1 MGLHRTARVIPLSI
15 LLVITSVWAARF
27 TCAQIGQPPHGPDV
41 ILAGAL
47 SQSHLGG
54 TGTVDTFTDAN
65 RSQPLAIGDFNGD
78 GIADLAMAAPDARLI
93 VDGSTRTGAGVVYV
107 VFGRKEFPGVIDTAA
122 GVGGGVNLTIYGKSD
137 GDRLGFSLAAGDVNG
152 DGFVDLLIGAP
163 GAASPQ
169 RGEAGA
175 VYVLLGGH
183 SFGAAPTLD
192 LAQGGSTSLV
202 LYGAGERFG
211 ASLITGNAGASDGK
225 ADIFI
230 GAPGSSADSAG
241 AAYLFFGDSGLGTSV
256 SVLSLDSTPASVT
269 LRGLAGQRIG
279 TSVAITDINGDG
291 QGDLFAGAPGAN
303 RPDRF
308 DGIVPAASA
317 GAVFGVLAPL
327 TTGQQINV
335 GSAEQNL
342 TFYGNSS
349 GERFGASLAA
359 GGITGDEFGD
369 LAIGAPSASMP
380 YEDKTTG
387 IVYTMS
393 ANSGSAYVFAGRQG
407 ISGRLD
413 VAAREQAT
421 TIVFQAE
428 GSLGFS
434 LAIGNYNV
442 SGNADTI
449 ADLAIGIPGAGRSQP
464 LRRAGRGGA
473 VVYFGGATLL
483 SVSTR
488 PRSALNPP
496 PAPEQSSLANP
507 DLEYGDNLGFA
518 LAFGDLNG
526 DGAGDVVT
534 TAPFAGALG
543 RSQAGLVGIH
553 FGTVVP
559 PVPLSIT
566 TDSIPQAKKG
576 TAYAAQFT
584 ASGRAPFNWSISTG
598 SLPQGLQLN
607 ASTGE
612 VTGTPSVAGTFN
624 FTVTVTD
631 LAGSTASKPMQL
643 AVTDPGPQQPV
654 PRILTAKYKPGKG
667 KVIIT
672 GENFTPDSLLRVDG
686 QVVSNAIVDGDG
698 IRAKRVSLL
707 PGNHELRVG
716 NPGGILSDPFTL
728 TVR

>member
-15 LLVITSVWAARF
+15 LLVITSLCATCF
-27 TCAQIGQPPHGPDV
+27 TSAQIGQPPHGPDV

-93 VDGSTRTGAGVVYV
+93 VDGSTRTGGGVVYV
-107 VFGRKEFPGVIDTAA
+107 VFGRKEFPSLIDTAA
-122 GVGGGVNLTIYGKSD
+122 GIGGGVNLTIYGKSD

-163 GAASPQ
+163 GGASPQ
-169 RGEAGA
+169 RVDAGA

-211 ASLITGNAGASDGK
+211 ASLTTGNAGATDGK
-225 ADIFI
+225 ADILV

-241 AAYLFFGDSGLGTSV
+241 AAYLFYGDSSFGTSV
-256 SVLSLDSTPASVT
+256 SEISLDSTPASVT
-269 LRGLAGQRIG
+269 LRGLAGQRLG

-308 DGIVPAASA
+308 EGVVPAAS

-327 TTGQQINV
+327 TTGQQVSV
-335 GSAEQNL
+335 GSAAQNI

-359 GGITGDEFGD
+359 GEITGDEFGD

-421 TIVFQAE
+421 TVVFQAE

-449 ADLAIGIPGAGRSQP
+449 ADLAIGAPGAGRSQSQ
-464 LRRAGRGGA
+464 RRAGYGGA
-473 VVYFGGATLL
+473 GVYFGGPTLL

-496 PAPEQSSLANP
+496 PVPEQSNLVNGNL
-507 DLEYGDNLGFA
+507 DYGANLGFA

-534 TAPFAGALG
+534 TAPFADALG
-543 RSQAGLVGIH
+543 RLQSGLVEIH

-559 PVPLSIT
+559 PVLLTIT
-566 TDSIPQAKKG
+566 TDSLPQAKKG
-576 TAYAAQFT
+576 TAYAVQFM
-584 ASGRAPFNWSISTG
+584 ASGRAPFTWSISTG
-598 SLPQGLQLN
+598 SFPQGLQLN

-631 LAGSTASKPMQL
+631 MAGSTASKPMQL
-643 AVTDPGPQQPV
+643 MVTDPGPQPPA
-654 PRILTAKYKPGKG
+654 PRILSAKYKPGKG

-672 GENFTPDSLLRVDG
+672 GENFTSGSMLRVDG

-698 IRAKRVSLL
+698 IRAKRVSLS
-707 PGNHELRVG
+707 PGAHELRVE